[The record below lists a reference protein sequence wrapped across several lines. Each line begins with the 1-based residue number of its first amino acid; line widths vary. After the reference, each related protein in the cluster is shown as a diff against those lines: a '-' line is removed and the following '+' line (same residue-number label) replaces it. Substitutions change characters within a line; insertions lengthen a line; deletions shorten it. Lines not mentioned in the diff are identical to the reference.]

1 MTVRVPFVGTSA
13 SDLAVRMSL
22 NHAVLSPAFAWPA
35 TIGFLVFDAAVV
47 AAFVGAA
54 VGGLRAAAAT
64 LPAEGW
70 AAHAETCRTM
80 TKKAPAKGPRIEQR
94 PWYLLIVY
102 GATASSGGDRSTDEP
117 YACGP
122 GLTTFSSAWSDG
134 CGLACYGWRTRI
146 RPGGFDVRSRTG

>member
-1 MTVRVPFVGTSA
+1 MTFVWTFASA
-13 SDLAVRMSL
+13 LAGWMSL

-80 TKKAPAKGPRIEQR
+80 RKKAPAKGPRIEQR
-94 PWYLLIVY
+94 PWYLLIVF
-102 GATASSGGDRSTDEP
+102 GATALSGGDRSKDEP
-117 YACGP
+117 SHAALC
-122 GLTTFSSAWSDG
+122 
-134 CGLACYGWRTRI
+134 
-146 RPGGFDVRSRTG
+146 